1 MLFLYASSHFSLRI
15 LAVAACALGIAQISG
30 FFLWRGKSVDF
41 EGFAANKVPIKSVKQ
56 AFFEPKMGQNSKSST
71 ILFSRTFYHILIYS
85 TTVSYKTAT
94 TTCASEKNRK
104 NPMYINIIEQFFTK
118 K

>member
-1 MLFLYASSHFSLRI
+1 MLSKISSGKASFLMVFPYIF
-15 LAVAACALGIAQISG
+15 VGIAQISG
-30 FFLWRGKSVDF
+30 CFLWRGKSVDF

>member
-1 MLFLYASSHFSLRI
+1 MNFPYIFI
-15 LAVAACALGIAQISG
+15 DIAQISSY
-30 FFLWRGKSVDF
+30 FLWCEKSIDF

-104 NPMYINIIEQFFTK
+104 NPMYIYTF
-118 K
+118 